1 MRIVGIDVGF
11 KGAIVLI
18 DADKKLIS
26 WCAIPYR
33 ADKIV
38 DFDLL
43 NRRFERFDNVDMIYI
58 EKVIGRGGWGAGPIF
73 AFGINYGQI
82 LAHFYNRPTTLL
94 TPTKWQS
101 LAHIGTDEGTAK
113 ERSMASFIRLNP
125 NAEVKKTW
133 DGFVDAFHIARY
145 GAFHYHKINVANW
158 DFLNLGEIK

>member
-11 KGAIVLI
+11 KGAVVLV
-18 DADKKLIS
+18 DSDTKTVS
-26 WCAIPYR
+26 WSPIPYR
-33 ADKIV
+33 PDRVI

-43 NRRFERFDNVDMIYI
+43 KRRFDNFDNLDMIYI

-73 AFGINYGQI
+73 SFGVNYGQI
-82 LAHFYNRPTTLL
+82 LAFFYNRPTTLL
-94 TPTKWQS
+94 TPTKWQQ
-101 LAHIGTDEGTAK
+101 LAHIGTDDGNAK
-113 ERSMASFIRLNP
+113 ERSMSAFIRLNP

-158 DFLNLGEIK
+158 NVLNLGEVK